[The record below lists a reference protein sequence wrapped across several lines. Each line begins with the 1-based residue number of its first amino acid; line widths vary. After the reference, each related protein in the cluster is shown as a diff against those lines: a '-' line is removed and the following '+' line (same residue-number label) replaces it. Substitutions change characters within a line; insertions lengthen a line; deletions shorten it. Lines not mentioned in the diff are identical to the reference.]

1 MATARSS
8 REIRLSPLASN
19 RTWSP
24 PRRELAAALAG
35 FEEHRRAEEHPVQ
48 SLLAAQLVEGV
59 GGAEG
64 ALLPLLGEF
73 RAVHQALAGGD
84 LQAPGAAENQQARH
98 AGAFHAV
105 ENGLAAGGVAGAEVG
120 AAPAAVESADDHL
133 VACHGAGHLGRVADV
148 RLHYAEAVAR
158 RQLARVADQGGYR
171 VAALQGFV
179 EEIVA
184 DVTGGADQG
193 DFHAAPS
200 VREMPQSGVDQHH
213 PPCAR
218 RDKPLRGGCTR

>member
-8 REIRLSPLASN
+8 REIRFRPWR
-19 RTWSP
+19 RTDLVAAEA
-24 PRRELAAALAG
+24 ELAAALAG

-64 ALLPLLGEF
+64 ALFPLLGEF
-73 RAVHQALAGGD
+73 RAVHQALAGAISR
-84 LQAPGAAENQQARH
+84 LPAPPRTSRRGTPARFTPSRM
-98 AGAFHAV
+98 A
-105 ENGLAAGGVAGAEVG
+105 LAAGGVAGAEVG

-179 EEIVA
+179 EE
-184 DVTGGADQG
+184 
-193 DFHAAPS
+193 
-200 VREMPQSGVDQHH
+200 
-213 PPCAR
+213 
-218 RDKPLRGGCTR
+218 